1 MMKGL
6 LFSSPFDRF
15 CNPMKPLYLA
25 VSLLVAS
32 ALLLISCTS
41 DPEVTFGSPE
51 VITTGFEFTE
61 GPHWL
66 DDGSLIFSDIP
77 ANKVYRWRPGS
88 SESDV
93 FIDSSGRSNGIAEM
107 PDGTIVLAQHAGRV
121 SQVLGM
127 PDTTEF
133 ASLATEYQGKRLNS
147 PNDLAIRSD
156 SVIYFTDPPFGVSE
170 ENQELDM
177 AGVYRLD
184 PDGSVTLMYDGFSL
198 PNGAALSADESH
210 LYVNDSDTGDIMRF
224 DVLPNGDLE
233 NRVLFASVGSRTG
246 KGAADGMTTDSEG
259 RIYSTGPNGLQVF
272 NSEGNEVGQVGFGQ
286 RVTNVT
292 WGGDGETTLYLTSVA
307 DVFRV
312 TVTK

>member
-1 MMKGL
+1 M
-6 LFSSPFDRF
+6 
-15 CNPMKPLYLA
+15 NHIYLA
-25 VSLLVAS
+25 LSLFVAS

-41 DPEVTFGSPE
+41 DPEVTFGEPE
-51 VITTGFEFTE
+51 VVTSGFTFTE

-66 DDGSLIFSDIP
+66 DDGGLIFSDIP

-88 SESDV
+88 SESEV
-93 FIDSSGRSNGIAEM
+93 FIDSSGRANGIAEM

-121 SQVLGM
+121 SRLVGM
-127 PDTTEF
+127 PDTMEL
-133 ASLATEYQGKRLNS
+133 APVATEYQGQRLNS

-156 SVIYFTDPPFGVSE
+156 SIIYFTDPPFGVSE
-170 ENQELDM
+170 EEQELDI

-198 PNGAALSADESH
+198 PNGIGFSPDESY
-210 LYVNDSDTGDIMRF
+210 LYVNDSETGDIMRF

-233 NRVLFASVGSRTG
+233 NRMLFASVGARTG
-246 KGAADGMTTDSEG
+246 GGAADGMTVDAEG
-259 RIYSTGPNGLQVF
+259 RVYSTGPNGLQVF
-272 NSEGNEVGQVGFGQ
+272 NREGNEVGQVEFGQ

-292 WGGDGETTLYLTSVA
+292 WGGDGEATLYLTSVA